1 MGGLIAQPLCNYH
14 CLLTAG
20 INAHVTLARNMRLAY
35 ERGPAYQNQI
45 LRRGDLVF
53 WQGHVGIMQDHH
65 RLLHA
70 NAYHM
75 AVVSEPLEDA
85 VTRIS
90 PIAGPITA
98 LRRVYFNH
106 SLV

>member
-1 MGGLIAQPLCNYH
+1 
-14 CLLTAG
+14 
-20 INAHVTLARNMRLAY
+20 
-35 ERGPAYQNQI
+35 
-45 LRRGDLVF
+45 
-53 WQGHVGIMQDHH
+53 
-65 RLLHA
+65 
-70 NAYHM
+70 M

-98 LRRVYFNH
+98 LRRPIFEAASN

>member
-1 MGGLIAQPLCNYH
+1 MQLSLAATGLDVPRDSGPQHEIGVHLD
-14 CLLTAG
+14 
-20 INAHVTLARNMRLAY
+20 IESRLSKSK
-35 ERGPAYQNQI
+35 

-98 LRRVYFNH
+98 LRRPLF
-106 SLV
+106 